1 MIRVH
6 FASYSVSFV
15 EYAPKLKN
23 GLYQDQ
29 PDGRALYSDDIGY
42 NEVGLVWHSCW
53 KFPIFPVNGFTDTS
67 RGQWSGR
74 NGIVHSNFT
83 QHATCAKLSCVSVCS
98 RLLSTVFW
106 SYKARHYYC
115 HIALPTRYTAPYRL
129 NIIIRGARKVA
140 DLKLADLKLADLK
153 VADQS
158 LTFWRYE
165 VTRDDSRS
173 THLKTNTLQS
183 YSFCS
188 LTLTSFYCRLIWWKS
203 TRVERRCMC
212 SYVRLMHRRCARR
225 CYAVWTRDYFSKY
238 RRRPHVNSGED
249 SDQRQLVQSVLST
262 NCSNT

>member
-115 HIALPTRYTAPYRL
+115 HIALPTRYTAPYKYYYKGGSESGRPEIGRL
-129 NIIIRGARKVA
+129 ESGRPKFNI
-140 DLKLADLKLADLK
+140 LK
-153 VADQS
+153 VWS
-158 LTFWRYE
+158 
-165 VTRDDSRS
+165 
-173 THLKTNTLQS
+173 H
-183 YSFCS
+183 
-188 LTLTSFYCRLIWWKS
+188 
-203 TRVERRCMC
+203 
-212 SYVRLMHRRCARR
+212 ARR
-225 CYAVWTRDYFSKY
+225 
-238 RRRPHVNSGED
+238 
-249 SDQRQLVQSVLST
+249 
-262 NCSNT
+262 